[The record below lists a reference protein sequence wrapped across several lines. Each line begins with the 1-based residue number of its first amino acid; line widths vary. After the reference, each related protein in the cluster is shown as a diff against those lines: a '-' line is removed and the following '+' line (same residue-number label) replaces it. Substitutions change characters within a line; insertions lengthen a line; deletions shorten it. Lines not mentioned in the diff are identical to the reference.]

1 MSSGARKI
9 ASASSVPQVT
19 CITLEQAIVR
29 WDAACVF
36 VRVLVRCLVGR

>member
-1 MSSGARKI
+1 MWSGARKI

-29 WDAACVF
+29 WDATCVF
-36 VRVLVRCLVGR
+36 VCELVRCLVGR